1 MERQKIDMRSRKRLF
16 DKMLSANKNDNLL
29 LITKQ
34 IT

>member
-1 MERQKIDMRSRKRLF
+1 MA
-16 DKMLSANKNDNLL
+16 SANKNDKLL

>member
-1 MERQKIDMRSRKRLF
+1 MS
-16 DKMLSANKNDNLL
+16 SANKNDNLL